1 MVYSYCNARGSLHTL
16 YRFRLKINIYAFREV
31 SLKRIDYFKYLA
43 NIYLLKKGTI
53 TKSWNG
59 PSKMAKFEPKDT
71 PVNWLYPIDF
81 SGDISSDLLTDTN
94 GIPMID
100 YANLGTQYNPWFIGH
115 IALGYHNNWILHQER
130 ADLDKFINIADW
142 FVREAV
148 NTDDGV
154 VWEYHFDYFGGQN
167 KPWRSG
173 LSQAH
178 GISTLLRAA
187 TITGEKDYAEC
198 AKLAVAEL
206 VKPYSEGGMAFYR
219 EDGTVSFEEY
229 FYDPPY
235 SVLNGH
241 IFSSIA
247 CWEAAQYFEECS
259 FQKMVKLAF
268 RFVENHLSAYD
279 IGFWSKYSLK
289 KTDKIDDIASSHYH
303 DVHIVQLNVLHKITG
318 KKVFKIYADLFY
330 QYQSSQIKRK
340 RALFYKIVAKL
351 IG

>member
-1 MVYSYCNARGSLHTL
+1 
-16 YRFRLKINIYAFREV
+16 
-31 SLKRIDYFKYLA
+31 
-43 NIYLLKKGTI
+43 
-53 TKSWNG
+53 
-59 PSKMAKFEPKDT
+59 MAKFDPDNT
-71 PVNWLYPIDF
+71 PVNWPYPINF
-81 SGDISSDLLTDTN
+81 SGDITPDLLTDSN

-100 YANLGTQYNPWFIGH
+100 YANLGVHYNPWFIGH
-115 IALGYHNNWILHQER
+115 IALGYHNNWILKQGKAEL
-130 ADLDKFINIADW
+130 DLFLKIADW

-148 NTDDGV
+148 ITDTGV

-187 TITGEKDYAEC
+187 TITGDNKYDKYA
-198 AKLAVAEL
+198 KSAVAEL
-206 VKPYSEGGMAFYR
+206 VKPYSDGGMAFHR

-247 CWEAAQYFEECS
+247 CWEAARYFEEES
-259 FQKMVKLAF
+259 LKKMAELAF
-268 RFVENHLSAYD
+268 DFVENQLPDYD
-279 IGFWSKYSLK
+279 MGFWSKYSLK
-289 KTDKIDDIASSHYH
+289 KTGRIDDIASSHYH
-303 DVHIVQLNVLHKITG
+303 DVHITQLNVLYKITG
-318 KKVFKIYADLFY
+318 KKVFNTYSDLFY
-330 QYQSSQIKRK
+330 KNQSNPLNRK
-340 RALFYKIVAKL
+340 RALLYKIVAKL